1 MSLSEKILNLLKT
14 SQRPLSSDELSK
26 ELSEDDS
33 SLQEVLGNLTSSGR
47 LHLTKRERYGLPGDL
62 NMMVGRLDST
72 RQGAGFLVP
81 ETGEGEQAD
90 LFIPA
95 HNLRGAVHG
104 DLVMARVEK
113 KDKGKDK
120 KAEGFI
126 VRVLERAHTRLVGT
140 LEKSEHFGF
149 VKPDHP
155 RLKFD
160 VYLPQAEIEKAEDR
174 SKVVVEIEQW
184 AQGDKSPR
192 GRVVEALGH
201 PEDPG
206 VDVLS
211 ILYSYGL
218 ETDFPEDVERELRKL
233 VVEVEKEVPRRLDL
247 REITTLTIDP
257 RDAQDFDD
265 ALSVESLEKEL
276 FRVGVHI
283 ADVSFLVTPGSAI
296 DEEARRRGT
305 SVYLVDRV
313 VPMLP
318 ERLSNELCSL
328 NPGEDRLAYSVLLT
342 INGEAEIKEAT
353 FRETVI
359 RSRCRLTYREAQGL
373 LESEPAREELK
384 SVLWEVQTLR
394 RLAKALQKRRA
405 QQGSLDFDLPTAVVE
420 LDEEGLPVKLHEAI
434 RLDSMRLVEEFM
446 LAANVAVAERAA
458 EAKIPFLY
466 RVHERPPEDKV
477 EKVTKYLAALG
488 YDCDGEPNDPEFFA
502 SLLRQG
508 KERGEEDLVQALVLR
523 CMERAH
529 YSTGNKGHF
538 GLAARHY
545 THFTSPIRRYPDL
558 EVHRRLKRLEA
569 CEHSEAEEEGLTESL
584 QDLAEHCSARER
596 VATDAER
603 DSIDLKK
610 VQFME
615 RHLNHEFTARIASV
629 KPFGLFLTLERY
641 LVDGLLHV
649 DELEDDYYE
658 FQEEQYALIGR
669 NRGRRFCLGDR
680 LRVKIGSVDLQKGQ
694 IDFQLADS
702 ASSESE
708 DSSSS

>member
-1 MSLSEKILNLLKT
+1 MSLSEKILKILKT
-14 SQRPLSSDELSK
+14 SKRPLSSDELSR
-26 ELSEDDS
+26 ELSLKDRS
-33 SLQEVLGNLTSSGR
+33 SLQEMLGEMTSSGL
-47 LHLTKRERYGLPGDL
+47 LHCTKRERYGLPGDL
-62 NMMVGRLDST
+62 NMMLGRLDST
-72 RQGAGFLVP
+72 RNGAGFVVP
-81 ETGEGEQAD
+81 ESGGEEKGD

-113 KDKGKDK
+113 KSKDK

-126 VRVLERAHTRLVGT
+126 VRVLERAHARLVGT

-149 VKPDHP
+149 VKPDEQ
-155 RLKFD
+155 RLNFD
-160 VYLPQAEIEKAEDR
+160 VYLTKAEIEKAEDR

-192 GRVVEALGH
+192 GRLVEALGH

-218 ETDFPEDVERELRKL
+218 ETDFPK
-233 VVEVEKEVPRRLDL
+233 EVELEMRDLAVDVGKEVSRRLDL
-247 REITTLTIDP
+247 RELTTLTIDP
-257 RDAQDFDD
+257 RDARDFDD
-265 ALSVESLEKEL
+265 ALSIEGIDQGLY
-276 FRVGVHI
+276 RVGVHI
-283 ADVSFLVTPGSAI
+283 ADVSSHVPPGSAI

-328 NPGEDRLAYSVLLT
+328 NPGEDRLTYSVLLT
-342 INGEAEIKEAT
+342 MNGEGEVRDAT

-359 RSRCRLTYREAQGL
+359 RSRCRLTYSEAQGL
-373 LESEPAREELK
+373 LESEPARDELK

-394 RLAKALQKRRA
+394 HLAKALQKRRA
-405 QQGSLDFDLPTAVVE
+405 REGSLDFDLPAALVE
-420 LDEEGLPVKLHEAI
+420 LDDEGLPVNLHDAV

-446 LAANVAVAERAA
+446 LAANVAVAQRAS

-466 RVHERPPEDKV
+466 RVHDLPPQDRV
-477 EKVTKYLAALG
+477 EKVKKYLAALG
-488 YDCDGEPNDPEFFA
+488 YDCKGEPDDPEFFA
-502 SLLRQG
+502 SLLKQG
-508 KERGEEDLVQALVLR
+508 KERGQEDLVQPLVLR
-523 CMERAH
+523 CMERAR
-529 YSTGNKGHF
+529 YSTDNKGHF

-558 EVHRRLKRLEA
+558 EVHRLLKRLEGS
-569 CEHSEAEEEGLTESL
+569 EHFETEEWGQGLSESL

-615 RHLNHEFTARIASV
+615 RHIDKEFTARITSV
-629 KPFGLFLTLERY
+629 KPFGLFLTLEKY

-669 NRGRRFCLGDR
+669 NSGRRFCLGDS
-680 LRVKIGSVDLQKGQ
+680 VQVTVGSVDIRKRQ
-694 IDFQLADS
+694 IDFERADS
-702 ASSESE
+702 DDDKRKANP
-708 DSSSS
+708 